1 MDGLALL
8 QQARAAGLAVRAEG
22 DRLCVRG
29 PRRAEA
35 LVRLLLDHKAE
46 VLAALAPAA
55 PVTVTPAELPPDWY
69 ISWDE
74 RAAIMEY
81 DGKLPRDRAEALA
94 LEDILA
100 QMRPEGSC
108 PGNHAC
114 VEQK

>member
-1 MDGLALL
+1 MDGLTLL

-35 LVRLLLDHKAE
+35 LARLLLDHKAQ

-55 PVTVTPAELPPDWY
+55 PVAVTPGDLPPDWY
-69 ISWDE
+69 FSWDE
-74 RAAIMEY
+74 RAAIMEH

-94 LEDILA
+94 LEDILE
-100 QMRPEGSC
+100 QMRRAGASPC
-108 PGNHAC
+108 NHAC
-114 VEQK
+114 L